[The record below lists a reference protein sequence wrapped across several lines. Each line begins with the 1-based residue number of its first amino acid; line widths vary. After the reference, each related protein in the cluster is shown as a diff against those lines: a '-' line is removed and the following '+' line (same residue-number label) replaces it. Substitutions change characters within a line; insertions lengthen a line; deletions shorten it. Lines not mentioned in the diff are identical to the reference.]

1 MPDSWNKIDASA
13 MDIYTKAMKLLKFP
27 NPPKI
32 PRKVNSPRCS
42 VEKEIPF
49 CRITMSTAIV
59 PINPLKNVTSAAGIP
74 SPSSFT
80 NKFMILKAKDDMRE
94 KKNACTIG
102 HLLSESIHKG

>member
-1 MPDSWNKIDASA
+1 
-13 MDIYTKAMKLLKFP
+13 MKLLKFP

-59 PINPLKNVTSAAGIP
+59 PMSPLKNVTSAAGIP
-74 SPSSFT
+74 SPKSFT

-102 HLLSESIHKG
+102 HLLFESIHKG